1 MKVINLALL
10 GTAAL
15 VAASVGARAENLD
28 ALKTQMDTLTLNAVA
43 DAPAAAT
50 TTIVWTG
57 YVRGAVTTFFDK
69 TRAVG
74 NQYGTDIRAKAGFKV
89 VGTTDTAVGEV
100 GVRIATQATATDGG
114 FQANVGNGAIRT
126 DGFWGYWKLTPNV
139 QLGAG
144 VDGSLGKTGQG
155 FDAKCSTAYV
165 SCFGGISNNANGDD
179 PAQIRLSYADGPLG
193 FAVAVEDSNNSV
205 SPLAVGFLPGN
216 NNNASAIGVAARAS
230 YSADIFSGD
239 LGGAYW
245 GNAIGP
251 ESAWVVSGG
260 VGASFGIASLSIGAG
275 IGSGF
280 AVGDDY
286 TSASAIMKV
295 NLGDTAHAELGAGHR
310 WNTSPGAGVNDFTT
324 LGAGLYYDPV
334 KQITVG
340 AEGVY
345 ISGGP
350 TDGSYGAA
358 LFTVFRF

>member
-15 VAASVGARAENLD
+15 VAASIGARAENLD

-57 YVRGAVTTFFDK
+57 YVRGGVSTFYDK
-69 TRAVG
+69 SKAAG
-74 NQYGTDIRAKAGFKV
+74 LQYFTDIRTKAGFKV
-89 VGTTDTAVGEV
+89 VGTTDTAIGEI
-100 GVRIATQATATDGG
+100 GVRIATQATFDEGTGVTNA
-114 FQANVGNGAIRT
+114 GNGAITT
-126 DGFWGYWKLTPNV
+126 DGYFGYWKLTPNV

-165 SCFGGISNNANGDD
+165 SCFGGISNNPGGD
-179 PAQIRLSYADGPLG
+179 PAQIRLSYADGPLS
-193 FAVAVEDSNNSV
+193 FAIAVEDSNNATILV
-205 SPLAVGFLPGN
+205 P
-216 NNNASAIGVAARAS
+216 NNASAVGVAARAS
-230 YSADIFSGD
+230 YSADMFTGD
-239 LGGAYW
+239 LGGGYW

-260 VGASFGIASLSIGAG
+260 IGANFGIASLSVGAG

-286 TSASAIMKV
+286 TAVSALMNLK
-295 NLGDTAHAELGAGHR
+295 LGDTAHVELGAGHK
-310 WNTSPGAGVNDFTT
+310 WNTSPGAGAADFTT

-334 KQITVG
+334 KQLTIG
-340 AEGVY
+340 AEAAY
-345 ISGGP
+345 ITGGP
-350 TDGSYGAA
+350 TDGSYGVG

>member
-15 VAASVGARAENLD
+15 VVASVGARAENLD

-43 DAPAAAT
+43 DAPAAAA

-57 YVRGAVTTFFDK
+57 YVRAAVVTVYDK
-69 TRAVG
+69 TRILG
-74 NQYGTDIRAKAGFKV
+74 NQYTTDIRTKAGFKV
-89 VGTTDTAVGEV
+89 VGTTDTAIGEI
-100 GVRIATQATATDGG
+100 GVRIAAQATHEDGG
-114 FQANVGNGAIRT
+114 FGFNGGNGSIGT
-126 DGFWGYWKLTPNV
+126 DGYWGWWKLTPNV
-139 QLGAG
+139 QLGGG

-155 FDAKCSTAYV
+155 FDAKCSTAYT
-165 SCFGGISNNANGDD
+165 SCFGGISNNPGGD

-193 FAVAVEDSNNSV
+193 FAIAVEDSNNATV
-205 SPLAVGFLPGN
+205 LVP
-216 NNNASAIGVAARAS
+216 NNASAVGVAARAS
-230 YSADIFSGD
+230 YSADMFSGD
-239 LGGAYW
+239 IGGAYW

-260 VGASFGIASLSIGAG
+260 VGASFGIASLSVGAG

-286 TSASAIMKV
+286 TKASAIMKL
-295 NLGDTAHAELGAGHR
+295 NLGDTAHFEVGAGHT
-310 WNTSPGAGVNDFTT
+310 WNTSPGMGVNDFTT
-324 LGAGLYYDPV
+324 IGAGLYYDPV
-334 KQITVG
+334 KQLTVG
-340 AEGVY
+340 AEGAY

-350 TDGSYGAA
+350 TDGSYAAA